1 MVILPPLGACTLWYA
16 IVLRLD
22 QEFAGPGNYLNS
34 HSSPKKRPGANDD
47 LGVERMDLRRYESAG
62 NASTEE
68 SWQASSCKLEG
79 LCFNQG
85 ERSLTEL
92 IFHIV
97 YVYDRATLD
106 SATL

>member
-1 MVILPPLGACTLWYA
+1 M
-16 IVLRLD
+16 
-22 QEFAGPGNYLNS
+22 
-34 HSSPKKRPGANDD
+34 RPRANDL
-47 LGVERMDLRRYESAG
+47 LGRPRVSWGERSTQPSQSSEGQSWPGKGTHAG
-62 NASTEE
+62 
-68 SWQASSCKLEG
+68 CKPKG